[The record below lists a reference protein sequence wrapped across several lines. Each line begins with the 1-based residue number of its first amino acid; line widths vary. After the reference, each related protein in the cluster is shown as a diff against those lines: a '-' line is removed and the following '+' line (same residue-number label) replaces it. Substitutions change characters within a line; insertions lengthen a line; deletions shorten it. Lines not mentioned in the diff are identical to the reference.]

1 MGLRTRVTRI
11 TLSTVSSLGILLSP
25 FPEWQ
30 NVLHIFTAPGSF
42 LLRRLQLIKC
52 IEGCLNYIQD
62 ISATL
67 RLGQNI
73 AYTRYLEYSAYATGS
88 NNPCSRR
95 SRFEHYSGTSE
106 VDDVHLFTGTLGSLA
121 HCIWYGIRLSD
132 THRNWSAL
140 ITNNYGHAKLKA

>member
-73 AYTRYLEYSAYATGS
+73 AYTGYFEYSAYATGS

-95 SRFEHYSGTSE
+95 SRFEHYSGTSDLAQNFMRDCGTSE

-132 THRNWSAL
+132 THRN
-140 ITNNYGHAKLKA
+140 